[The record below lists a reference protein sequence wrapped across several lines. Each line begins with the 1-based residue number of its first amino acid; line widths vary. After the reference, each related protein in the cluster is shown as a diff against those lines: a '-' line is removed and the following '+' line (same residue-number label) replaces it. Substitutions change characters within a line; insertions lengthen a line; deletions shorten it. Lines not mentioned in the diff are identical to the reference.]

1 MNREREKKPTTPSL
15 GEALT
20 SVVRTAIRRARGEP
34 EPLPPETIAVA
45 RDPVRPLDLAEERAA
60 SRDLLAIDSLLRRY
74 YALLSAGA
82 AADGWAEFLGLFHP
96 GARVGTGEPK
106 PGSDGVVDEAPVE
119 RFVEAERA
127 REPRPR
133 LRERSR
139 TVHVLG
145 TVSVVISAF
154 DTDGGR
160 DSAAGGVNV
169 FQLRRS
175 PDDAWRI
182 QSVLLTAVARAITEK
197 SADPRARTPRS
208 ERR

>member
-1 MNREREKKPTTPSL
+1 MGRDREKKPLTPSL
-15 GEALT
+15 AEAL
-20 SVVRTAIRRARGEP
+20 SSAVRTAVRRARGEP
-34 EPLPPETIAVA
+34 EALPPEPSAEP

-74 YALLSAGA
+74 YALLSGGA
-82 AADGWAEFLGLFHP
+82 SADGWGEFLALFHP
-96 GARVGTGEPK
+96 GARIGTGEPK
-106 PGSDGVVDEAPVE
+106 PGSAGGVDDAPVE
-119 RFVEAERA
+119 RFVEAERVREA
-127 REPRPR
+127 RAR

-154 DTDGGR
+154 EAGEGR
-160 DSAAGGVNV
+160 DPAASGVNV

-182 QSVLLTAVARAITEK
+182 QSVLVRAVARAITEK
-197 SADPRARTPRS
+197 SADPRARAPAG

>member
-1 MNREREKKPTTPSL
+1 VRREREKKPPTPSL
-15 GEALT
+15 GDALS

-34 EPLPPETIAVA
+34 EPLPPEAIAEA

-82 AADGWAEFLGLFHP
+82 PAGGWAELQALFHP

-106 PGSDGVVDEAPVE
+106 PGETDGVDEAPVE
-119 RFVEAERA
+119 QFVEAERA
-127 REPRPR
+127 REARPR

-145 TVSVVISAF
+145 TVAVVISAF
-154 DTDGGR
+154 DADGGR

-197 SADPRARTPRS
+197 SADPRARTPAG